1 MSEETSPS
9 STSTSAKNKRWFP
22 LESNPEVM
30 NKFITQMG
38 FSTGEYCLTDVFS
51 TEEWALEMVPKPVLG
66 VVFLYPLTEKSEKH
80 KAEEEERI
88 QKEGQVV
95 SPNVYY
101 MKQTVG
107 NACGTVGLLHAIGN
121 IRHFH
126 DGNLLGPED
135 SYLRTFYKAT
145 ESLSP
150 DEIADYLMNDDAI
163 ESFHGSSAQEGQTEA
178 DEESLKVNKHF
189 IAFTHVDGHL
199 YELDGRK
206 NFPINH
212 GETSPETLL
221 PDACRVIQGF
231 FDRDPEEVGFTIMA
245 LAGLQEM

>member
-1 MSEETSPS
+1 MSDSNSTATDSKKVS
-9 STSTSAKNKRWFP
+9 SKRWFP

-30 NKFITQMG
+30 NKFITQLG

-51 TEEWALEMVPKPVLG
+51 TEEWALDMVPKPVLG
-66 VVFLYPLTEKSEKH
+66 VVFLYPLTEKSELFS
-80 KAEEEERI
+80 AEEKARI
-88 QKEGQVV
+88 EQDGQHI

-121 IRHFH
+121 IRKLH

-135 SYLRTFYKAT
+135 SYLRTFYKNT
-145 ESLSP
+145 ESMNP
-150 DEIADYLMNDDAI
+150 DEIADYLMNDDAL

-178 DEESLKVNKHF
+178 HDDVNKHF

-206 NFPINH
+206 AFPINH

-221 PDACRVIQGF
+221 ADACRVIQGF
-231 FDRDPEEVGFTIMA
+231 FNRDPEEVGFTIMA